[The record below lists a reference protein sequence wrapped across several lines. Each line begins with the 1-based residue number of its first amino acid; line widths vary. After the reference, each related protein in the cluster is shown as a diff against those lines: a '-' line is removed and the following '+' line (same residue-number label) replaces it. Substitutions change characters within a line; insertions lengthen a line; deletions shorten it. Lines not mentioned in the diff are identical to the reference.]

1 MADTTTTVYG
11 LTKPEVGASEDT
23 WGEKLNTNL
32 DALDD
37 LLSGSTT
44 LQGAK
49 LDDTT
54 QIVDNADA
62 TKIVAL
68 SAGSLTTA
76 TTRTFT
82 FPDATGTF
90 VLADNTA
97 TLTNKTL
104 TSPAILTGFTFDG
117 TTVTALSGADT
128 TVVTGTAGTSGNVA
142 IWNADGDVVDG
153 GGRGAMVFIESQDAS
168 ASASLNFTGFDAT
181 KYDSYV
187 FEYANLVPS
196 SNTTVLSINTS
207 SDGGATY
214 DATAGD
220 YAYSLTA
227 LTMADAATPEYANS
241 ESQYFIALTDD
252 AGLPDLP
259 SNSGAG
265 CSGTLKCNGAHLA
278 KATFFDFQGQYATGS
293 GTPYRTLKGGG
304 VRKAAADVDALR
316 FLFNIGSIT
325 SGTITMYG
333 LRNS

>member
-1 MADTTTTVYG
+1 MADTQTTVYG

-23 WGEKLNTNL
+23 WGEKLNQNL
-32 DALDD
+32 DTLDN

-54 QIVDNADA
+54 KIVDNADA

-104 TSPAILTGFTFDG
+104 TSPAITTGFTFDG

-128 TVVTGTAGTSGNVA
+128 TVVTGTAGTSGNAA

-153 GGRGAMVFIESQDAS
+153 GVVPSAGALVFIESQDAS
-168 ASASLNFTGFDAT
+168 SSATLDFTGFDAT

-187 FEYANLVPS
+187 FVG
-196 SNTTVLSINTS
+196 SNITPATGTPLFAVRTS
-207 SDGGATY
+207 TDGGSSYDSGASDYFYAATR
-214 DATAGD
+214 
-220 YAYSLTA
+220 L
-227 LTMADAATPEYANS
+227 DAATANGGT
-241 ESQYFIALTDD
+241 ETIFTDN
-252 AGLPDLP
+252 AGAEIFLFNNL
-259 SNSGAG
+259 SNAGDGA
-265 CSGTLKCNGAHLA
+265 SFTLNLMGPHLA
-278 KATFFDFQGQYATGS
+278 KTTFLSWDGISEEGS
-293 GTPYRTLKGGG
+293 SFEFTRGAGG
-304 VRKAAADVDALR
+304 RIASADVDAIR
-316 FLFNIGSIT
+316 FLMSSGNIA

>member
-1 MADTTTTVYG
+1 MADTTTTTYG

-32 DALDD
+32 DSLDD
-37 LLSGSTT
+37 LLSGGIT

-54 QIVDNADA
+54 KIVDNIDA

-68 SAGSLTTA
+68 SAGSITTA

-104 TSPAILTGFTFDG
+104 TSPAINTGFTFDG

-128 TVVTGTAGTSGNVA
+128 TVVTGTAGTSGNAAV
-142 IWNADGDVVDG
+142 WNADGDVVDG
-153 GGRGAMVFIESQDAS
+153 GVVPSAGGLIFIESQDAS
-168 ASASLNFTGFDAT
+168 ASTTLDFTSFNASL
-181 KYDSYV
+181 YDSYV
-187 FEYANLVPS
+187 FKFMNILTGADAGRLEVRTSTNGGSTYDSGASDYTYAYQTS
-196 SNTTVLSINTS
+196 EHTSGDTTGGNGSIGNTS
-207 SDGGATY
+207 IQVISNIGTAAGEFGA
-214 DATAGD
+214 
-220 YAYSLTA
+220 
-227 LTMADAATPEYANS
+227 
-241 ESQYFIALTDD
+241 
-252 AGLPDLP
+252 
-259 SNSGAG
+259 
-265 CSGTLKCNGAHLA
+265 SGTLNVHGAHLA
-278 KATFFDFQGQYATGS
+278 AKTVITFDSVHQNFAGAIISQT
-293 GTPYRTLKGGG
+293 GGG
-304 VRKAAADVDALR
+304 TRQSAADVDAIR
-316 FLFNIGSIT
+316 FLNVAGTFA